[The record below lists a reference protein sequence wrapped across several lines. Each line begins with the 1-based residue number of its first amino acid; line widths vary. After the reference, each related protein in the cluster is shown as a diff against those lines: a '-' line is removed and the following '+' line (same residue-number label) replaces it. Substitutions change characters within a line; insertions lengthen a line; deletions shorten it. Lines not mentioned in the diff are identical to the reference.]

1 MRRGR
6 QDVRTNFRRENRVTH
21 DTQSTRLAWNLKH
34 LTRKQAIRG
43 TPMSPTVLLLD
54 DSRENLVVL
63 QRMLKGLP
71 GMDAIDTVCFSAGH
85 EALAWCRV
93 NEPDICIVDYHMPG
107 MDGIEFLVEIR
118 KLPRFHGIP
127 VVMVTG
133 SADGKVRQNALANG
147 VNDFLTRPVDPDE
160 FRARLGN
167 LLMLRMSLVNPLGR
181 VERLAHDVER
191 LARQA
196 LEREHEQIIFKL
208 SQISTSRDEETGNH
222 MHRVAHISRLIAQ
235 ELGHDAPFC
244 DMIYLAAPMHD
255 IGKVGIP
262 DKILLKPGRLTPEEW
277 EVMKTHTT
285 IGHDV
290 LKDSSSSLLRMGAD
304 IAHSHHE
311 KYNGQGYPRGL
322 VGEKIPVVG
331 RIVAV
336 ADELDALLSVRPY
349 KQAWNLKDALEH
361 LRRERGRH
369 FDPSCIDVM
378 LRHIDTVL
386 DIQRQF
392 ADEPVPAVHP
402 LRRGVA

>member
-1 MRRGR
+1 
-6 QDVRTNFRRENRVTH
+6 
-21 DTQSTRLAWNLKH
+21 
-34 LTRKQAIRG
+34 
-43 TPMSPTVLLLD
+43 MSPTVLLLD
-54 DSRENLVVL
+54 DNRENLVVL

-71 GMDAIDTVCFSAGH
+71 GMDAINTVCFSAGH
-85 EALAWCRV
+85 EALAWCRA
-93 NEPDICIVDYHMPG
+93 NEPDICVVDYNMPG
-107 MDGIEFLVEIR
+107 MDGIEFLVEVR
-118 KLPRFHGIP
+118 RLPRFKGIP

-133 SADGKVRQNALANG
+133 TSDSEVRQRALANG
-147 VNDFLTRPVDPDE
+147 INDFLTRPVDPDE

-167 LLMLRMSLVNPLGR
+167 LLMLRMSLVNPLDR
-181 VERLAHDVER
+181 VERLAHDVEL

-277 EVMKTHTT
+277 EVMKTHTI
-285 IGHDV
+285 IGYDV
-290 LKDSSSSLLRMGAD
+290 LKDSSSSLLRMGAN

-311 KYNGQGYPRGL
+311 KYNGQGYPLGL

-361 LRRERGRH
+361 LRHECGRH
-369 FDPSCIDVM
+369 FDPGCIDVM
-378 LRHIDTVL
+378 LRHIDTIL

-392 ADEPVPAVHP
+392 ADEPSAPVPAVHP